1 MTHLLSAADW
11 DFPVPIHYGPGRID
25 ELPSLCRQAGIERPL
40 VVTDRGSINLPFV
53 KRVTA
58 DLESAGLFPELFADV
73 APNPTDANIEAGKAV
88 FAAGN
93 HDGVVALGGGSG
105 MDAGKAISLVV
116 GQTKYGVWD
125 FDVNVPAPELGVFT
139 PLICVPT
146 TAGTGAETES
156 SAIITDL
163 ENGTKGCVWHKGQK
177 PRAALLDP
185 ELTLGLPKNLT
196 AWTGVDAMVHAIE
209 AYVVPRF
216 NPLCD
221 GAALEALRLI
231 TPALERVVENGQDIE
246 ARGALL
252 VGSCLAGVSFIK
264 GLGLV
269 HAMSHMVGAVHDTH
283 HGLTNA
289 ILLPIVLRYN
299 RESIAEKVP
308 AMAEAMGLQ
317 SRSFDSFYAE
327 TTRILD
333 CLDIPRGLE
342 AIGVPASSLPAIAVK
357 AFGDNARSANPR
369 ASTIDEI
376 EALLLEAH
384 TAAR

>member
-1 MTHLLSAADW
+1 MTYLLSAANW
-11 DFPVPIHYGPGRID
+11 DFPVPIHYGPGRIA
-25 ELPSLCRQAGIERPL
+25 ELPRLCQQAGIERPL
-40 VVTDRGSINLPFV
+40 VVTDRGSIKLPFV
-53 KRVTA
+53 ERIMA
-58 DLESAGLFPELFADV
+58 DLEAAGLSPKLFAEV

-88 FAAGN
+88 FEAGN

-116 GQTKYGVWD
+116 GQTAYGVWD
-125 FDVNVPAPELGVFT
+125 FDVNQPAPDITSFT

-156 SAIITDL
+156 SAIITDIAK
-163 ENGTKGCVWHKGQK
+163 GTKGCVWHTGQK

-231 TPALERVVENGQDIE
+231 VPALERGVEDGQDIE

-289 ILLPIVLRYN
+289 VLLPIVLRFN
-299 RESIAEKVP
+299 RESIEGKVS
-308 AMAEAMGLQ
+308 AMSEAMGLQ
-317 SRSFDSFYAE
+317 DRSFEAFYAE
-327 TTRILD
+327 VIRILD
-333 CLDIPRGLE
+333 RLDIPRGLAE
-342 AIGVPASSLPAIAVK
+342 IGVSVESLPAIAVK

-369 ASTIDEI
+369 PSTIVDI